1 MAGKIAQIAQSFLNE
16 LNSGDSVDIL
26 KVLIEELENKIDP
39 DPIEVRLVAN
49 LLDFLERYEI
59 MRSNIRSYITDSND
73 GNIGNKLSSLYEN
86 TSIDGT
92 SRYLKS

>member
-49 LLDFLERYEI
+49 LLDFLERFEI
-59 MRSNIRSYITDSND
+59 MRSNIRSYINDSNE

-86 TSIDGT
+86 SSIDGT